1 MIIDSRNLPRFYK
14 TMYQDGYTPEEI
26 LVAVRAEM
34 RERIDRMKVAAESDD
49 YNLNINSSVEVKK

>member
-1 MIIDSRNLPRFYK
+1 MIIDSRKLPRYYK
-14 TMYQDGYTPEEI
+14 TMYQDGYNPEEI

-34 RERIDRMKVAAESDD
+34 RERIDRMKAAAESDD